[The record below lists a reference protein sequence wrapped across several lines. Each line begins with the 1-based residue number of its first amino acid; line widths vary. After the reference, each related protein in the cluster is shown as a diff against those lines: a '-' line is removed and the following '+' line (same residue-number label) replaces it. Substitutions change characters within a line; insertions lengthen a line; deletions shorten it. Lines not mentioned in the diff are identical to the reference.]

1 MVLAQSHNAR
11 YYGYATHEVKRMMA
25 KLLAEP
31 KDYYAHGDRYCSRI
45 TARLAYGKPDA
56 AVAISDNAHLFVPQ
70 ISPAGPITNLMPF
83 LGKLPEWLNPSIRDS
98 RLRREKEKV
107 LWVNELHKVKE
118 ELDKGQ
124 CSVPSYARR
133 YWESKEKGKEPFDEN
148 EAAYAVGMLS
158 TVAIITI
165 TGPLNVFFLAMVLHP
180 EWQEK
185 ARKEIDA
192 VVGDRLVEVTDA
204 PYLPTL
210 RAVIQEC
217 VRWRPP
223 VPLGMLHRSLTLS
236 DQS

>member
-1 MVLAQSHNAR
+1 M
-11 YYGYATHEVKRMMA
+11 
-25 KLLAEP
+25 
-31 KDYYAHGDRYCSRI
+31 
-45 TARLAYGKPDA
+45 
-56 AVAISDNAHLFVPQ
+56 
-70 ISPAGPITNLMPF
+70 
-83 LGKLPEWLNPSIRDS
+83 
-98 RLRREKEKV
+98 
-107 LWVNELHKVKE
+107 
-118 ELDKGQ
+118 DKGQ

-133 YWESKEKGKEPFDEN
+133 FWELKEKDKAPFDAN

-185 ARKEIDA
+185 ARKEIDE
-192 VVGDRLVEVTDA
+192 VLGDRLAEVTDA

-223 VPLGMLHRSLTLS
+223 VPLGMS
-236 DQS
+236 